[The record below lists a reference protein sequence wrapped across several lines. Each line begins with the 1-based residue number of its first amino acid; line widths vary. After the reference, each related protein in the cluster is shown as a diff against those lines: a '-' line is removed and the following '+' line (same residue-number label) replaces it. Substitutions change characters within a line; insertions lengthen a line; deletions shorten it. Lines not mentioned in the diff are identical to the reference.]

1 MAAITVSADANG
13 NLSLS
18 DNGQSH
24 CSRGEEV
31 VWKPDNTTVSS
42 IFSVA
47 PKPAQPTNFWQ
58 TTPGS
63 SGAKDYK
70 GKISN
75 SAPFT
80 DWNYNIQA
88 DLISGGKSNI
98 LDPKITVDGI

>member
-1 MAAITVSADANG
+1 MATITVSADASG

-18 DNGQSH
+18 DHGQSH

-31 VWKPDNTTVSS
+31 VWNPDNTTVSS
-42 IFSVA
+42 ISSVT
-47 PKPAQPTNFWQ
+47 PKPAQPTNFWE
-58 TTPGS
+58 TNPSS
-63 SGAKDYK
+63 SGAKDFK

-88 DLISGGKSNI
+88 VLISGALSNI
-98 LDPKITVDGI
+98 LDPKITVNS